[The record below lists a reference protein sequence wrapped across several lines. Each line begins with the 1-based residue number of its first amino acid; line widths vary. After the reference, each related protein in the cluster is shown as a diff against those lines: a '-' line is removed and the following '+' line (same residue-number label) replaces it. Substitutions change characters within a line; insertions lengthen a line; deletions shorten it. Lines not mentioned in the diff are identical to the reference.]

1 MISIETAIL
10 SVSMVADPKPVI
22 DCNINSDFLFC
33 KTKELIT
40 QNGHLKAKKC
50 NFAAKLIEKM
60 DIVGILTNKIEAT
73 IESLYGVSE
82 KAVLQPTRKEFEG
95 DYTYVFFGL
104 VKSLKKSP
112 PEIGNAIGNA
122 LLDNHDIFESYNV
135 VQGFLNL
142 KIKNTVWVEVLNDL
156 LKNTAGSEIERLQKS
171 VLVEYSS
178 PNTNKPLHLG
188 HLRNNFLGYSVSKIL
203 DAAGYDITKACLVND
218 RGIHI
223 CKSMVAYKHF
233 GNGETPESAEI
244 KGDHLVG
251 KYYVEFDKAYKA
263 QIQTLVDN
271 GCSEDEAKKSA
282 PIMVE
287 AQEML
292 LKWEQNDNEVIDLW
306 KKLNTWVYDGF
317 EKTYKK
323 IGVDFDKTYYESDT
337 YLLGKDL
344 VEDGLSRGIFY
355 KKEDNSVWIDLTD
368 EGLDNKLVLRGDGT
382 SVYITQDLGTTDLKF
397 QDFHSEKSIWVVGNE
412 QDYHFK
418 VLFAIMKKLGR
429 TYADGCYHLS
439 YGMVDLPSGKMKSR
453 EGTVVDADE
462 LVDEMIA
469 TAKAMSA
476 EKGKI
481 EDLESAES
489 AALFR
494 MLALGALK
502 YYLLKV
508 EPKKRM
514 LFNPEES
521 IDFQGNTGPFI
532 QYTHAR
538 IKSILRKA
546 EVSDAQVFDLKD
558 THVLNPEELELVF
571 LIKDYGTVIKN
582 AASDYSPALLANYTY
597 ELAKTFNGFYT
608 QHSVMNE
615 ENENIKYLRLGLIKK
630 VAETIKHS
638 MGLLGID
645 VPERM

>member
-1 MISIETAIL
+1 
-10 SVSMVADPKPVI
+10 MVADPKPVI

>member
-1 MISIETAIL
+1 
-10 SVSMVADPKPVI
+10 
-22 DCNINSDFLFC
+22 
-33 KTKELIT
+33 
-40 QNGHLKAKKC
+40 
-50 NFAAKLIEKM
+50 M
-60 DIVGILTNKIEAT
+60 DIVEILSNKVEVAVNT
-73 IESLYGVSE
+73 LYGLSDKVL
-82 KAVLQPTRKEFEG
+82 LQPTRKEFEG
-95 DYTYVFFGL
+95 NYTYVFFGL
-104 VKSLKKSP
+104 VKNLKKSP
-112 PEIGNAIGNA
+112 PEIGNAIGTH
-122 LLDNHDIFESYNV
+122 LLENNDIFESFNV

-142 KIKNTVWVEVLNDL
+142 QLKNSVWVNVLNDL
-156 LKNTAGSEIERLQKS
+156 LQIEVGSDITRTNKS

-188 HLRNNFLGYSVSKIL
+188 HLRNNFLGFSVSKIL
-203 DAAGYDITKACLVND
+203 DAAGFDVTKACLVND

-223 CKSMVAYKHF
+223 CKSMVAYNHF
-233 GNGETPESAEI
+233 GNHETPESAGI

-251 KYYVEFDKAYKA
+251 KYYVEFDKAYKG
-263 QIQTLVDN
+263 QIQDLTEK
-271 GCSEDEAKKSA
+271 GATEDDAKKNA

-287 AQEML
+287 AQDML
-292 LKWEQNDNEVIDLW
+292 LKWEQNDPEIIALW
-306 KKLNTWVYDGF
+306 QKLNGWVYEGF
-317 EKTYKK
+317 EKTYNK
-323 IGVDFDKTYYESDT
+323 IGVNFDKTYYESNT

-344 VEDGLSRGIFY
+344 IEDGLAKGIFY

-368 EGLDNKLVLRGDGT
+368 QGLDHKLVLRGDGT

-397 QDFHSEKSIWVVGNE
+397 EDFSSEKSIWVVGNE

-429 TYADGCYHLS
+429 SYADGCYHLS

-462 LVDEMIA
+462 LVDDMIA

-481 EDLESAES
+481 DDLESEES
-489 AALFR
+489 STLFR

-546 EVSDAQVFDLKD
+546 EISENQLFKLQGKHA
-558 THVLNPEELELVF
+558 LNAEELELVF
-571 LIKDYGTVIKN
+571 LLKDYPSLIQN
-582 AASDYSPALLANYTY
+582 AASDYSPALVANYTY
-597 ELAKTFNGFYT
+597 ELAKTFNSFYT
-608 QHSVMNE
+608 QHSVINE
-615 ENENIKYLRLGLIKK
+615 EIENIKYLRLGLIKK
-630 VAETIKHS
+630 VAETIKHA

>member
-1 MISIETAIL
+1 L
-10 SVSMVADPKPVI
+10 
-22 DCNINSDFLFC
+22 C
-33 KTKELIT
+33 KTKELI
-40 QNGHLKAKKC
+40 GEKGLFKAKKC
-50 NFAAKLIEKM
+50 NFAAKLIVKM
-60 DIVGILTNKIEAT
+60 DIVGILSHKIEAT
-73 IESLYGVSE
+73 VSSLYGVSD
-82 KAVLQPTRKEFEG
+82 KVVLQPTRKEFEG

-112 PEIGNAIGNA
+112 PEIGNAIGTA
-122 LLDNHDIFESYNV
+122 LLEQDDEIFESFNV

-142 KIKNTVWVEVLNDL
+142 KLKNKVWVNVLNDL
-156 LKNTAGSEIERLQKS
+156 LKTSAGSDITRSEKS

-203 DAAGYDITKACLVND
+203 DAAGFDVTKACLVND

-233 GNGETPESAEI
+233 GNHETPEDSGI

-251 KYYVEFDKAYKA
+251 KYYVEFDKAYKN
-263 QIQTLVDN
+263 QIQDLLAE
-271 GCSEDEAKKSA
+271 GSSEEDAKKNA
-282 PIMVE
+282 PIMLE

-292 LKWEQNDNEVIDLW
+292 LKWEQNDPEIIDLW
-306 KKLNTWVYDGF
+306 KKLNNWVYEGF
-317 EKTYKK
+317 DKTYKK
-323 IGVDFDKTYYESDT
+323 IGVDFDKTYYESNT

-344 VEDGLSRGIFY
+344 VEDGLNRGIFY
-355 KKEDNSVWIDLTD
+355 KKEDNSVWIDLTE
-368 EGLDNKLVLRGDGT
+368 EGLDHKLVLRGDGT

-397 QDFHSEKSIWVVGNE
+397 EDFKSEKSIWVVGNE

-429 TYADGCYHLS
+429 SYADGCYHLS

-481 EDLESAES
+481 EDLESVES
-489 AALFR
+489 ANLFR

-546 EVSDAQVFDLKD
+546 EISEQQIFDL
-558 THVLNPEELELVF
+558 TGVHFLNPEELELVF
-571 LIKDYGTVIKN
+571 LLKDYPTVIQS
-582 AASDYSPALLANYTY
+582 AAADYSPALLANYTY

-615 ENENIKYLRLGLIKK
+615 ENDHIKYLRLGLIKK

>member
-1 MISIETAIL
+1 
-10 SVSMVADPKPVI
+10 MVADPKPVI

-33 KTKELIT
+33 KSKELIT
-40 QNGHLKAKKC
+40 ENGHLKAKKC

-60 DIVGILTNKIEAT
+60 DIIGILSNKIEAT

-122 LLDNHDIFESYNV
+122 LLENHDIFESYNV

-156 LKNTAGSEIERLQKS
+156 LKNTAGSEIERLAKS

-188 HLRNNFLGYSVSKIL
+188 HLRNNFLGYSVAKIL
-203 DAAGYDITKACLVND
+203 DAAGYDVTKACLVND

-233 GNGETPESAEI
+233 GNGETPESAGI

-251 KYYVEFDKAYKA
+251 KYYVEFDKAYKG
-263 QIQTLVDN
+263 QIQTLEDN
-271 GCSEDEAKKSA
+271 GSSEDEAKKSA
-282 PIMVE
+282 PIMIE

-292 LKWEQNDNEVIDLW
+292 LKWEQNDKEVIDLW
-306 KKLNTWVYDGF
+306 KKLNTWVYNGF

-323 IGVDFDKTYYESDT
+323 IGVDFDKTYYESNT

-344 VEDGLSRGIFY
+344 VEDGLKRGIFY
-355 KKEDNSVWIDLTD
+355 KKDDNSVWIDLTD

-397 QDFHSEKSIWVVGNE
+397 EDFKSEKSIWVVGNE

-429 TYADGCYHLS
+429 AYADGCYHLS

-469 TAKAMSA
+469 TAKTMSA

-481 EDLESAES
+481 ENLESAES

-546 EVSDAQVFDLKD
+546 EVSDAQIFELKG

-571 LIKDYGTVIKN
+571 LVKDYDTVIKN
-582 AASDYSPALLANYTY
+582 AASEYSPALLANYTY

-630 VAETIKHS
+630 VAETIKHA

>member
-1 MISIETAIL
+1 
-10 SVSMVADPKPVI
+10 
-22 DCNINSDFLFC
+22 
-33 KTKELIT
+33 
-40 QNGHLKAKKC
+40 
-50 NFAAKLIEKM
+50 M
-60 DIVGILTNKIEAT
+60 DIVEILSNKVEVAVNN
-73 IESLYGVSE
+73 LYGLSE
-82 KAVLQPTRKEFEG
+82 KVILQPTRKEFEG
-95 DYTYVFFGL
+95 NYTYVFFGL
-104 VKSLKKSP
+104 VKNLKKSP
-112 PEIGNAIGNA
+112 PEIGNAIGTH
-122 LLDNHDIFESYNV
+122 LLENNDIFESFNV

-142 KIKNTVWVEVLNDL
+142 KLKNSVWVNVLNDL
-156 LKNTAGSEIERLQKS
+156 LQIEVGSDIIRTNKS

-188 HLRNNFLGYSVSKIL
+188 HLRNNFLGFSVSKIL
-203 DAAGYDITKACLVND
+203 DAAGFDVTKACLVND

-233 GNGETPESAEI
+233 GNHETPESAGI

-251 KYYVEFDKAYKA
+251 KYYVEFDKAYKG
-263 QIQTLVDN
+263 QIQDLVEK
-271 GCSEDEAKKSA
+271 GATEDDAKKNA

-292 LKWEQNDNEVIDLW
+292 LKWEQNDPEIIALW
-306 KKLNTWVYDGF
+306 QKLNDWVYEGF
-317 EKTYKK
+317 EKTYNK
-323 IGVDFDKTYYESDT
+323 IGVNFDKTYYESNT

-344 VEDGLSRGIFY
+344 VEDGLTKGVFY

-368 EGLDNKLVLRGDGT
+368 QGLDHKLVLRGDGT

-397 QDFHSEKSIWVVGNE
+397 EDFSSEKSIWVVGNE
-412 QDYHFK
+412 HDYHFK

-429 TYADGCYHLS
+429 SYADGCYHLS

-462 LVDEMIA
+462 LVDDMIA

-481 EDLESAES
+481 DNLESEES
-489 AALFR
+489 SALFR

-546 EVSDAQVFDLKD
+546 EISENQIFKLEG
-558 THVLNPEELELVF
+558 THALNAEELELVF
-571 LIKDYGTVIKN
+571 LLKDYPSLIQN
-582 AASDYSPALLANYTY
+582 AASDYSPALVANYTY

-615 ENENIKYLRLGLIKK
+615 EIENIKYLRLGLIKK
-630 VAETIKHS
+630 VAETIKHA